1 MKSQDNNN
9 RQYGIAAYGS
19 VVNGSFSVNDMQ
31 AIQNTKAYQRL
42 LDIQK
47 IYSKGKYNIKDIK
60 IMFDVLGGVYRKRK
74 ALNEILDEA
83 SNVAVVIIDSLS
95 ALGTK
100 NEELIHNYKL
110 LFKKKIGLVVQ
121 REKQFSTAKFDI
133 YQNTFYPTVTSD
145 TDIERLC
152 SELVNFEYQT
162 NRGKKKLEI
171 SKEFVILYWL
181 YENYFIDTIIYKNK
195 LLTISKLGFAKL
207 CDAYEKTD
215 DYKEILKIQKEKN
228 EIAAKPKRIGSVDES
243 VFEQIYNLV
252 NSGSTLPEAC
262 EAVSIDA
269 LSDIEYERYYL
280 KYSGKKSATLKASF
294 EYKDDTLISLLKVED
309 NTSLDVLNR
318 VIRDALGVDF
328 MLSEK

>member
-19 VVNGSFSVNDMQ
+19 VVNGSFSVNDKQ

-42 LDIQK
+42 LEIQK

-83 SNVAVVIIDSLS
+83 SNVGIVIIDSLS

-100 NEELIHNYKL
+100 NEELIYNYKL
-110 LFKKKIGLVVQ
+110 LFEKKIVLVVQ

-133 YQNTFYPTVTSD
+133 YQNTFCPTASD

-152 SELVNFEYQT
+152 SELVNFQYQT

-228 EIAAKPKRIGSVDES
+228 GIAAKPKRTGSVDETI
-243 VFEQIYNLV
+243 FEQIYNLV
-252 NSGSTLPEAC
+252 NSGSTLLQAC
-262 EAVSIDA
+262 EAMSVDT
-269 LSDIEYERYYL
+269 LNDIEYERYYL

>member
-9 RQYGIAAYGS
+9 RQYGIVAYGS

-47 IYSKGKYNIKDIK
+47 NYSKGKYNIKDIK

-74 ALNEILDEA
+74 ALNEIIDES
-83 SNVAVVIIDSLS
+83 SNIGVVIIDSLS

-110 LFKKKIGLVVQ
+110 LFEKKIGLVVQ

-133 YQNTFYPTVTSD
+133 YQNTFCPTASD
-145 TDIERLC
+145 ADFGRLC
-152 SELVNFEYQT
+152 SELVNYEYQT

-228 EIAAKPKRIGSVDES
+228 GIAAKPKRTGSVDES

-252 NSGSTLPEAC
+252 NNGSTLLEAC
-262 EAVSIDA
+262 EAMSIDT
-269 LSDIEYERYYL
+269 LNDIEYERYYL
-280 KYSGKKSATLKASF
+280 KFSGKKSATLKASF
-294 EYKDDTLISLLKVED
+294 EYKDGTLISLLKVED